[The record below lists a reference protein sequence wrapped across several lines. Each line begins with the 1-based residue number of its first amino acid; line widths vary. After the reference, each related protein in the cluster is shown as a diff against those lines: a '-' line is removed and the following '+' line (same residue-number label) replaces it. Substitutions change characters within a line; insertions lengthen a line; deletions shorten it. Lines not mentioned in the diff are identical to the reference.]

1 MSWQYNLK
9 ANTEIDGGTIVYNY
23 DKKEIGER
31 IKKRR
36 EELLLSR
43 EKLAEQLDITP
54 KFCSDIESG
63 SRGFSI
69 ATLFKLMDVLM
80 LSSDYILIGK
90 NSKES
95 DQVFL
100 QLISNCP
107 DSQKSHLAK
116 IIREFIDSH
125 NS

>member
-1 MSWQYNLK
+1 M
-9 ANTEIDGGTIVYNY
+9 YNY

-31 IKKRR
+31 IKRRR

-69 ATLFKLMDVLM
+69 ATLLKLMDVLM
-80 LSSDYILIGK
+80 LSSDYILLGK
-90 NSKES
+90 EAKES

-107 DSQKSHLAK
+107 DSQKNYLIK
-116 IIREFIDSH
+116 IIREFVNSH
-125 NS
+125 NC